1 MMKVYQ
7 CSLETRG
14 SDALGAASGVV
25 GGVGGVEDA
34 GWRDGS
40 ALERGAAAAE
50 AERGWI
56 EMEMRAR
63 HASRSDQRGRRL
75 EVREGGLGLMRRF
88 LGVLWRGWLK
98 GCEVDGLEGDWGGDC
113 TGC

>member
-14 SDALGAASGVV
+14 SDALGAASGA
-25 GGVGGVEDA
+25 VGGVEDA
-34 GWRDGS
+34 GRREGS

-50 AERGWI
+50 AAGGWI
-56 EMEMRAR
+56 EREMRAR
-63 HASRSDQRGRRL
+63 HASRSDQRGRLL